1 MLKKAPFDLNLLFA
15 LKILLEEQSVT
26 RAADRL
32 GMTQSGASH
41 LLNKLRAEFNDPLLI
56 RDHHSMLLT
65 STAREMEEPL
75 SEVLTRLDAFL
86 SKTGE
91 FSAAQCELTFNIGLE
106 DLVQRALLPDL
117 VKRLSLEA
125 PKVHVRAF
133 RDAIPDD
140 LIPGRVDLL
149 IWNSPTVEPIYSE
162 KLFAIPHVVI
172 ARKGNLKLKNDGLT
186 LGDYAS
192 CDHVVLHF
200 SKRHNSIGDER
211 IDGELTDVGLRRHKR
226 ATVSSMATVLD
237 LVSSTDLIATIPKL
251 FLDLSRPDHDFA
263 VYAPPMK
270 FEPVCL
276 YLLWHSRTSH
286 SSAHQ
291 WLRSLLRES
300 VSKVPQ

>member
-1 MLKKAPFDLNLLFA
+1 MQKKTPFDLNLLFA

-41 LLNKLRAEFNDPLLI
+41 LLNKLRTEFNDPLLI

-75 SEVLTRLDAFL
+75 SEVLTKLEAFL
-86 SKTGE
+86 AKTSE
-91 FSAAQCELTFNIGLE
+91 FDPAQCDLTFNIGLE
-106 DLVQRALLPDL
+106 DLIQRALLPDL
-117 VKRLSLEA
+117 IQRLTVEA

-149 IWNSPTVEPIYSE
+149 IWNSPSTDPICSE

-172 ARKGNLKLKNDGLT
+172 ARKGNPKLAEG
-186 LGDYAS
+186 GMSVADYAA

-200 SKRHNSIGDER
+200 SKRHNSVGDEK
-211 IDGELTDVGLRRHKR
+211 IDGELTEFGLRRNKR
-226 ATVSSMATVLD
+226 VTVSSMATVLD
-237 LVSSTDLIATIPKL
+237 LVSSTDLIATLPKL
-251 FLDLSRPDHDFA
+251 FLDLSRADHDFA
-263 VYAPPMK
+263 VHAPPIS
-270 FEPVCL
+270 FEPVSL
-276 YLLWHSRTSH
+276 YLLWHSRTAH
-286 SSAHQ
+286 SAAHR